1 MAKVA
6 FTKLGLSKNQEVKNL
21 NWNEQ
26 NIEVK
31 QYLPISE
38 MLDVVASIVNRAHDG
53 DSNFS
58 NPIKVDIYTV
68 LEILFNYTNIN
79 FTDKQKEDVLKLY
92 DLIIGSGLYDEVIK
106 LIPEEEY
113 NRLVAAIDKTITSV
127 YAYQNS
133 VMGILDNISQ
143 DYSNLSLDAADI
155 QSKLADPQN
164 MEFLKSVITKLG

>member
-6 FTKLGLSKNQEVKNL
+6 FTKLGLVKNQEIKNL
-21 NWNEQ
+21 KWNEQ

-31 QYLPISE
+31 QYLPILE
-38 MLDVVASIVNRAHDG
+38 MLDIVASIVNRAHDG
-53 DSNFS
+53 ESNFS
-58 NPIKVDIYTV
+58 NPIKVDIYTA

-92 DLIIGSGLYDEVIK
+92 DLVIGSGLYNEVLK
-106 LIPEEEY
+106 LIPKEEY
-113 NRLVAAIDKTITSV
+113 VRLTKAVNDTITAV
-127 YAYQNS
+127 YTYQNS

-143 DYSNLSLDAADI
+143 DYSNLSLDATDI

-164 MEFLKSVITKLG
+164 MELLKSVLTKLG

>member
-6 FTKLGLSKNQEVKNL
+6 FTKLGLTKNQETKNL

-38 MLDVVASIVNRAHDG
+38 MLDVVASIVNSAHDG
-53 DSNFS
+53 ESNFS
-58 NPIKVDIYTV
+58 NPIKVDIYTT

-92 DLIIGSGLYDEVIK
+92 DLVIGSGLYAEVIK

-113 NRLVAAIDKTITSV
+113 CRLVSAIDDTITAV

-133 VMGILDNISQ
+133 IMGILDNISQ
-143 DYSNLSLDAADI
+143 DYSNLSLDATDI

-164 MEFLKSVITKLG
+164 MEFLKSIITKLG

>member
-1 MAKVA
+1 MAKIA
-6 FTKLGLSKNQEVKNL
+6 FTKLGLTKNQEIKNL

-38 MLDVVASIVNRAHDG
+38 MLDIVASIVNRAHDG
-53 DSNFS
+53 ESNFS
-58 NPIKVDIYTV
+58 NPIKVDIYTT

-92 DLIIGSGLYDEVIK
+92 DLVIGSGLYNEVVK

-113 NRLVAAIDKTITSV
+113 NRFIEAIDKTITAV

-133 VMGILDNISQ
+133 VMGVLDNVIQ
-143 DYSNLSLDAADI
+143 DYSNLDMDANNI
-155 QSKLADPQN
+155 YQHLADPKN
-164 MEFLKSVITKLG
+164 MEFLKSVLTKLG

>member
-6 FTKLGLSKNQEVKNL
+6 FTKLGLTKNQELKNL

-26 NIEVK
+26 IIEVK

-38 MLDVVASIVNRAHDG
+38 MLDIVSSIVNRAHDG

-58 NPIKVDIYTV
+58 NPIKVDIYTT

-79 FTDKQKEDVLKLY
+79 FTDKQKEDALKLY
-92 DLIIGSGLYDEVIK
+92 DLVISSGLYTEVIK
-106 LIPEEEY
+106 LIPTEEY
-113 NRLVAAIDKTITSV
+113 NRLVSAIDDTITAV

-133 VMGILDNISQ
+133 VMGVLDTIST
-143 DYSNLSLDAADI
+143 DYSNLNLDATDI
-155 QSKLADPQN
+155 QSKLADPKN
-164 MEFLKSVITKLG
+164 MELLKSVLTKLG

>member
-6 FTKLGLSKNQEVKNL
+6 FTKLGLVKNQEVKNL
-21 NWNEQ
+21 KWNEQ

-53 DSNFS
+53 ESNFS
-58 NPIKVDIYTV
+58 NPIKVDIYTA

-92 DLIIGSGLYDEVIK
+92 DLVIGSGLYNEVLK
-106 LIPEEEY
+106 LIPAEEY
-113 NRLVAAIDKTITSV
+113 GRLIKAIDDTITAV

-133 VMGILDNISQ
+133 VMGVLDTIST
-143 DYSNLSLDAADI
+143 DYSNLNLDATDI
-155 QSKLADPQN
+155 QSKLADPNN
-164 MEFLKSVITKLG
+164 MEFLKSVLTKLG

>member
-6 FTKLGLSKNQEVKNL
+6 FTKLGLVKNQEIKNL

-38 MLDVVASIVNRAHDG
+38 ILDIVASIVNRAHDG
-53 DSNFS
+53 ESNFS
-58 NPIKVDIYTV
+58 NPIKVDIYTT

-92 DLIIGSGLYDEVIK
+92 DLVISSGLYNEVLK
-106 LIPEEEY
+106 LIPVEEY
-113 NRLVAAIDKTITSV
+113 NRLIKAIDQTITSV
-127 YAYQNS
+127 YSYQNS
-133 VMGILDNISQ
+133 VMGVLDTISQ
-143 DYSNLSLDAADI
+143 DYSSLDFDATGI
-155 QSKLADPQN
+155 QSKLADPNN
-164 MEFLKSVITKLG
+164 MAFLKAVLSKLG

>member
-6 FTKLGLSKNQEVKNL
+6 FTKLGLTKNQETKNL

-38 MLDVVASIVNRAHDG
+38 MLDIVASIVNRAHDG
-53 DSNFS
+53 ESNFS
-58 NPIKVDIYTV
+58 NPIKVDIYTT

-92 DLIIGSGLYDEVIK
+92 DLVINSGLYAEVVK
-106 LIPEEEY
+106 LIPAEEY
-113 NRLVAAIDKTITSV
+113 RRLIAAIDKTITAV

-133 VMGILDNISQ
+133 VMGILDTIST
-143 DYSNLSLDAADI
+143 DYRNLDLNATDI

-164 MEFLKSVITKLG
+164 MEFLKSVLTKLG

>member
-6 FTKLGLSKNQEVKNL
+6 FTKLGLTKNQETKNL

-38 MLDVVASIVNRAHDG
+38 MLDIVASIVNRAHDG
-53 DSNFS
+53 ESNFS
-58 NPIKVDIYTV
+58 NPIKVDIYTT

-92 DLIIGSGLYDEVIK
+92 DLVIGSGLYDEIIK
-106 LIPEEEY
+106 LIPIEEH
-113 NRLVAAIDKTITSV
+113 NRLITAINDTITAV

-133 VMGILDNISQ
+133 ALGVLDTISS
-143 DYSNLSLDAADI
+143 DYSNLDLDATNI
-155 QSKLADPQN
+155 QAKIADPN
-164 MEFLKSVITKLG
+164 NLEFLKSILTKLG